1 MSRNTK
7 KRERFVALACAL
19 FALAAPLH
27 AEETAGTPYDYLV
40 VDFIDSTHVEFV
52 LSEKPEI
59 SFPNGTFVVTQG
71 TEVATY
77 QQANVAGYH
86 FTRVPLA
93 VEKPA
98 KNTVSV
104 QFTDNE
110 NVIVR
115 GIDEGA
121 ISLYDTAGRR
131 IGSSKCSA
139 SGQAMVSLA
148 GAPAGIYVVKLPNGQ
163 QFKFLKK

>member
-7 KRERFVALACAL
+7 KRGRFVTLLCML

-27 AEETAGTPYDYLV
+27 AEETAETPYDYLV
-40 VDFIDSTHVEFV
+40 VDFTDSTHVEFV
-52 LSEKPEI
+52 LSQKPEI
-59 SFPNGTFVVTQG
+59 RFPNGTFVVEQG

-77 QQANVAGYH
+77 QQSSVAGYH
-86 FTRVPLA
+86 FSRVSLA
-93 VEKPA
+93 IEKPA

-115 GIDEGA
+115 GIDNGVV
-121 ISLYDTAGRR
+121 SLFDTAGRNISR
-131 IGSSKCSA
+131 SKGNA
-139 SGQAMVSLA
+139 SGQATVSLA